1 MRHSK
6 QARLRQQ
13 IKFLRSQ
20 FLQGSDLPLSDVLSK
35 AVLMQAL
42 AAIDSCWKQRIYSP
56 MVTLWVFLGQVL
68 SADHSCRS
76 AVNRLI
82 ADRVANGLS
91 RCSPATGAYCQARK
105 RLPEKF
111 FSIMACET
119 GKALESKVDP
129 DWLWKG
135 RHVYMFDGS
144 TVSMPDTP
152 QNQLEYPQI
161 YNQKPGVGF
170 PLARLGVVISLA
182 CGAVLDLRIC
192 AYAGKGTGEISLFKR
207 LWGVFRT
214 GDVVLTDCLMSS
226 WTELTML
233 KQRGVDSVTRLNRAR
248 RSADFRRGKRLG
260 KDDHIVCWPKP
271 MKPRAMDKETF
282 DALPD
287 SLTVREVRIKIEKPG
302 FRTKTIVVVTTIL
315 DPDEVSKEDLLDL
328 YRQRWNNELDLRSIK
343 TTMQMEEL
351 RCKTP
356 ELVRKEIWTHVLA
369 YNLIRTIMAQAAA
382 KHDILPRTIS
392 FKATIQ
398 TVEAFQPLLAFRK
411 LYFKPVLGQI
421 FQHMLDIIVANRVG
435 NRPDRFEPRRKKR
448 RPKPY
453 DRLMKPRNEAKRE
466 MLKGNFA

>member
-1 MRHSK
+1 MLEAK
-6 QARLRQQ
+6 NL
-13 IKFLRSQ
+13 
-20 FLQGSDLPLSDVLSK
+20 LSCGH
-35 AVLMQAL
+35 AL
-42 AAIDSCWKQRIYSP
+42 G
-56 MVTLWVFLGQVL
+56 FLGQVL
-68 SADHSCRS
+68 NADHSCRS
-76 AVNRLI
+76 AVTRLI

-91 RCSPATGAYCQARK
+91 RCSSATGAYCQARK

-111 FSIMACET
+111 FSIMACGT
-119 GKALESKVDP
+119 GKALESKIDSG
-129 DWLWKG
+129 WLWKG
-135 RHVYMFDGS
+135 RHVYMFDGT
-144 TVSMPDTP
+144 TVSMPDTL
-152 QNQLEYPQI
+152 QNQKEYPQI

-170 PLARLGVVISLA
+170 PLARMGVVISLA

-192 AYAGKGTGEISLFKR
+192 AYSGKGTGEISLFKR
-207 LWGVFRT
+207 LWGMFCT

-226 WTELTML
+226 WTELMML
-233 KQRGVDSVTRLNRAR
+233 NQRGVDSVTRLNKAR

-271 MKPRAMDKETF
+271 MKPRALDNETF

-315 DPDEVSKEDLLDL
+315 DPSEASKEDLADL

-356 ELVRKEIWTHVLA
+356 ELVRKEIWTHILA
-369 YNLIRTIMAQAAA
+369 YNLIRTIMAQAATR
-382 KHDILPRTIS
+382 HDILPRTIS

-398 TVEAFQPLLAFRK
+398 TLEAFQPLLAFHNQHC
-411 LYFKPVLGQI
+411 KPILNQLFHHVI
-421 FQHMLDIIVANRVG
+421 EIVVVNRVAD
-435 NRPDRFEPRRKKR
+435 RPDRFEPRRKKR